1 MTKTQI
7 IAAANCAIERDEGLQ
22 LWQAVEWLSDYGL
35 MSYREQRWFMA
46 AMTEARK
53 NTTKGESA

>member
-7 IAAANCAIERDEGLQ
+7 IAAVTRAIEQDEDLQ
-22 LWQAVEWLSDYGL
+22 LWQAVEWLYDYGL
-35 MSYREQRWFMA
+35 MNYREHRWFMA